1 VESIA
6 TLFALLI
13 KEQQY
18 LHAADVLTHIQQ
30 HPYTVLLLCY
40 SFFRV
45 PYEIVKQRL
54 QAGVYPNTLY
64 ALNAIY
70 KESGVFGFFGRGG
83 IITQLARDIP
93 YAIVTLLVYESLQSY
108 TAAQRQQRA
117 AAAGSSSD
125 TTTATATAANAVIKS
140 TTLQNMLIGAIAGG
154 IGTLATN
161 PMDVVK
167 TRMMTSPHLY
177 AGALDVAVKT
187 LQREGPLAFLRGA
200 TPRLLHKIPANGLF
214 FAAFEL
220 FRALL
225 GVKR

>member
-1 VESIA
+1 
-6 TLFALLI
+6 
-13 KEQQY
+13 
-18 LHAADVLTHIQQ
+18 
-30 HPYTVLLLCY
+30 
-40 SFFRV
+40 V

-70 KESGVFGFFGRGG
+70 KESGVFGFFGRSG

-108 TAAQRQQRA
+108 TAAQRQRT
-117 AAAGSSSD
+117 AGTDNGST
-125 TTTATATAANAVIKS
+125 TTTAATSVIKS
-140 TTLQNMLIGAIAGG
+140 TTLQNMVIGAIAGG

>member
-1 VESIA
+1 MH
-6 TLFALLI
+6 
-13 KEQQY
+13 
-18 LHAADVLTHIQQ
+18 LHCH
-30 HPYTVLLLCY
+30 YLLCATH

-108 TAAQRQQRA
+108 TAAQRLRA
-117 AAAGSSSD
+117 AGAASSD
-125 TTTATATAANAVIKS
+125 TAATAVIKS
-140 TTLQNMLIGAIAGG
+140 TTLQNMVIGAIAGG